1 MREPEYSR
9 IQHQL
14 EAIRQVAEKIKK
26 EVSSKKELREI
37 EDEADLIDTLILDV
51 ELYLYEAHGF
61 LSEEKQIYDCCVI
74 CRYFTDEPCRKCV
87 NESEFRPIGD
97 LTHSVD
103 K

>member
-14 EAIRQVAEKIKK
+14 EAIGQVAKKIKK

-51 ELYLYEAHGF
+51 KLYLYEAHGF
-61 LSEEKQIYDCCVI
+61 LSEDKQIYSNCTV
-74 CRYFTDEPCRKCV
+74 CRYLIDEPCRKCV
-87 NESEFRPIGD
+87 NESEFRPISD
-97 LTHSVD
+97 LTHSAD

>member
-14 EAIRQVAEKIKK
+14 EAIGQVAKKIKK
-26 EVSSKKELREI
+26 EVSEKELREI

-51 ELYLYEAHGF
+51 KLYLYEAHGF
-61 LSEEKQIYDCCVI
+61 LYEDKQINDCCVA
-74 CRYFTDEPCRKCV
+74 CKYFDNEPCRYCD
-87 NESEFRPIGD
+87 NGSNFIQ
-97 LTHSVD
+97 VD

>member
-26 EVSSKKELREI
+26 EVSEKELREI

-51 ELYLYEAHGF
+51 KLYLYEAHGF
-61 LSEEKQIYDCCVI
+61 LYEDKQINDCCAC
-74 CRYFTDEPCRKCV
+74 CRYFSDEPCRQCDNGSNFKQ
-87 NESEFRPIGD
+87 
-97 LTHSVD
+97 VD

>member
-14 EAIRQVAEKIKK
+14 EAIRQVAGKIKK

-51 ELYLYEAHGF
+51 KLYLYEAHGF
-61 LSEEKQIYDCCVI
+61 LYEDKQINDCCVS
-74 CRYFTDEPCRKCV
+74 CRYFYNEPCRQCDNGSNFK
-87 NESEFRPIGD
+87 
-97 LTHSVD
+97 
-103 K
+103 